1 MKLNTLSPAEGS
13 RRNTKRKG
21 RGTATGQGKTAGRG
35 QDGQKSR
42 SGGGVR
48 LGFEGGQMPLFRRL
62 PKRGFSNYHFKKEFA
77 IVNVGDLNAFDENTV
92 VTPELLLEYGFV
104 RKQLAGIKIL
114 GEGELT
120 KALTVKANKIS
131 KSAEEKILACGG
143 KVEVI

>member
-1 MKLNTLSPAEGS
+1 M
-13 RRNTKRKG
+13 
-21 RGTATGQGKTAGRG
+21 
-35 QDGQKSR
+35 
-42 SGGGVR
+42 
-48 LGFEGGQMPLFRRL
+48 MCL
-62 PKRGFSNYHFKKEFA
+62 PKRGFSNYHFKKTFA
-77 IVNVGDLNAFDENTV
+77 IVNVGDLNAFNENTV

-104 RKQLAGIKIL
+104 RKQLSGIKIL